1 MSKFIEVTLD
11 ASKIPDRGE
20 NLVRICPVDSFAW
33 DDSANYAI
41 LVPENFDECTLCDLC
56 LQACPDAVGVNKLY

>member
-11 ASKIPDRGE
+11 AGKIADKGKD
-20 NLVRICPVDSFAW
+20 LVRICPVDIFSW
-33 DDSANYAI
+33 DDVKGAAV

-56 LQACPDAVGVNKLY
+56 LQACPGAVTVNKLY